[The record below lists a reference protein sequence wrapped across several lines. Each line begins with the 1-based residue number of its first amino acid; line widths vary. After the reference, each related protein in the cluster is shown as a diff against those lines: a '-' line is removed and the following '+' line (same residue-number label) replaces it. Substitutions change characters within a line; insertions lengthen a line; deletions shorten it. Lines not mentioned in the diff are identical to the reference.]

1 MKSCHPSRRNARH
14 GFTLTEIMFTLAIGS
29 FVTTG
34 VLTSYVF
41 SVKGFRGLS
50 NYNEMHQAGRR
61 ALDWFARDMR
71 VALRIASYGT
81 NQVVAVLP
89 TAFDSSGNVTSSNSV
104 THTLSGGRW
113 TRISGNTGAT
123 TLLAEDVDWLNFGL
137 LDAAGNTT
145 TQANRAVTIRID
157 AHLSKRVV
165 NTAQTEEL
173 LSAGYRLRNR

>member
-1 MKSCHPSRRNARH
+1 MNFRHPSRRSARP
-14 GFTLTEIMFTLAIGS
+14 GFTLTEMMFTLAIGS
-29 FVTTG
+29 FVTAG

-41 SVKGFRGLS
+41 CVKGFRGLS

-71 VALRIASYGT
+71 VALRIASCGT

-89 TAFDSSGNVTSSNSV
+89 TAFDSSGNVTTSNSV
-104 THTLSGGRW
+104 THILSGGRW

-123 TLLAEDVDWLNFGL
+123 TLLAENVDRLHFTL

-145 TQANRAVTIRID
+145 TQANRAVTVQIE
-157 AHLSKRVV
+157 AHMSTRVISK
-165 NTAQTEEL
+165 AQTEDF